1 MTIEEY
7 WAAVRRL
14 GLRPHTGNVFVTST
28 GDFHR
33 VPNPISMTDEQRA
46 ETIEMLKSIMGIA
59 PPSGRFFN

>member
-33 VPNPISMTDEQRA
+33 VPDPTNMTPEQRVEA
-46 ETIEMLKSIMGIA
+46 IEMLKRVMGIA
-59 PPSGRFFN
+59 PPSGRYH